1 MEPQEPVPGAVPVTD
16 HRPTPAGV
24 LPRRLPTWVM
34 AGLAVGILLIILV
47 AGEPQPPAGPAQT
60 PAAPAPTADRL
71 RDYQERLRAMEAR
84 AATEATQRA
93 VDPSP
98 AFSAEPPAPPAEDP
112 LLAERRRRDYESL
125 FASNVVLSRRS
136 GSGRPGD
143 GAVPSR
149 STPTEGRGDP
159 APSLDAI
166 ADAVVRATA
175 RDSGGASGSGAHL
188 RDESQSDGP
197 STAAIQ
203 RDQEQTPERTD
214 PIRAAGPL
222 HRLLEGTFIDAM
234 LTNRLDGA
242 AAAPVVCL
250 VTNPVYSHAGHVIV
264 IPAGAR
270 VLGETR
276 PVQAFGE
283 TRLAVAF
290 HRLVQPDGR
299 TYQLDQFRGLNQ
311 LGDVGL
317 RDRVNQHYW
326 STFGA
331 AGAVGLISGLAQWLG
346 TAGLSRATG
355 GGTVVVTGGLAETSQ
370 ASQQVLSRFLNRL
383 PTVTIRE
390 GHRVK
395 VYLSSDLDLPAY
407 EMVPLAGW

>member
-1 MEPQEPVPGAVPVTD
+1 MESQDPVPGTVPVTD
-16 HRPTPAGV
+16 RRPTPAGV
-24 LPRRLPTWVM
+24 LPRRFQTWIM
-34 AGLAVGILLIILV
+34 AGLATGIVLIILL
-47 AGEPQPPAGPAQT
+47 AGEPRPPAGPAQT
-60 PAAPAPTADRL
+60 PATQAPTADRL

-84 AATEATQRA
+84 AATEATQPA
-93 VDPSP
+93 VDPSE
-98 AFSAEPPAPPAEDP
+98 AFSGEPPAPRAEDP
-112 LLAERRRRDYESL
+112 LVAERRRRDYDSL
-125 FASNVVLSRRS
+125 FASNVVLSRRN
-136 GSGRPGD
+136 GSGRPDD

-149 STPTEGRGDP
+149 STPTDGRAGP

-166 ADAVVRATA
+166 ADAVVRATV
-175 RDSGGASGSGAHL
+175 RDGGPPTERATAEQRASPSEVA
-188 RDESQSDGP
+188 
-197 STAAIQ
+197 STAAPQ
-203 RDQEQTPERTD
+203 GGRRPTPEATD

-222 HRLLEGTFIDAM
+222 HRLLEGTFIDAT

-242 AAAPVVCL
+242 GVAPVVCL
-250 VTNPVYSHAGHVIV
+250 VTNPVYAHAGHVVV
-264 IPAGAR
+264 IPPGAR
-270 VLGETR
+270 VLGEIR

-290 HRLVQPDGR
+290 HRLVMPDGR
-299 TYQLDQFRGLNQ
+299 TYRLDQFRGLNQ

-346 TAGLSRATG
+346 TAGVSRATG
-355 GGTVVVTGGLAETSQ
+355 GGTVVVTGGIAEASQ
-370 ASQQVLSRFLNRL
+370 ASQQVLGRFLNRL

-407 EMVPLAGW
+407 EVGPGTSW